1 MVRSTSRSGKGEF
14 EMILGSSCPS
24 FLRGRYSI
32 FQLWL
37 EKVVIRFS
45 TYFGSDV
52 DDGNYTTTPENL
64 LFCLP
69 ALKSMH
75 QLLLSRCPPCPAPV
89 KDLVPAYLL
98 KKEGGKREVVCT
110 LVRLQE
116 GNIEITDV
124 VDKVNPTWGKR
135 VKREPNNGGEI
146 VELKYRKKEEAAEIE
161 LLDLCDKCAHE
172 TDLHNGEENG
182 GHRESSSPNYKVAA
196 LTALFGGDF
205 RVRKRTVEKKN
216 RIPGGHNSKQND
228 DVIIEDILL
237 EGKKTATV
245 EANSCEEKMLFSNP
259 MIGQQQFQS
268 PWSPFVVI
276 SAVFLVAMAVIVIVV
291 SLVIKRLNMTTR
303 DIKVLKCFK

>member
-32 FQLWL
+32 SQLWL
-37 EKVVIRFS
+37 EKRFS

-172 TDLHNGEENG
+172 TDLHNGEEN
-182 GHRESSSPNYKVAA
+182 SSPNYKVAA

-245 EANSCEEKMLFSNP
+245 EANSCEEKRLFSNP

-303 DIKVLKCFK
+303 DIKVLKCF